1 MSGNPKEIMDKSLAS
16 RWMGRVATWQ
26 PRDNGQLSEAD
37 RKRRGPGTFADS
49 ESDDGVPTDVCCESL
64 CDVLPVE
71 SGGLMETAECLCGSD
86 TAGGDLN
93 RYPRRGCSS
102 RASIA
107 EEELSM
113 TDFAFN
119 DAPNTAAFVCRHVW
133 ADAEPIV
140 LVCHEC
146 D

>member
-1 MSGNPKEIMDKSLAS
+1 MGVLAVASLA
-16 RWMGRVATWQ
+16 VAKNCWVSS
-26 PRDNGQLSEAD
+26 QLRARFD
-37 RKRRGPGTFADS
+37 Q
-49 ESDDGVPTDVCCESL
+49 
-64 CDVLPVE
+64 
-71 SGGLMETAECLCGSD
+71 
-86 TAGGDLN
+86 
-93 RYPRRGCSS
+93 RRGCG
-102 RASIA
+102 ASAQPSALNREDVAQALAANIA

-133 ADAEPIV
+133 EDAEPIV